1 MFYKTGVDITN
12 DRQMFEFLKGHFE
25 YHTMSSW
32 NRLYSIAN
40 DVKM

>member
-25 YHTMSSW
+25 YPTMNS
-32 NRLYSIAN
+32 
-40 DVKM
+40 